1 MLCSNTSGNKGYGYG
16 EDKQLLLKAGFKEK
30 QLEDM
35 SLGDM
40 LQAFADVWVN
50 EEVENKMPMKAW

>member
-1 MLCSNTSGNKGYGYG
+1 MAT
-16 EDKQLLLKAGFKEK
+16 ERIIQLLLKAGFKEK
-30 QLEDM
+30 QLDDV

-40 LQAFADVWVN
+40 LQAFADVRVN